1 MAKHNFPEY
10 WWKVEK
16 KVRFITKYG
25 ELWNCEIGKVVA
37 YVGRPVQL
45 GEID

>member
-16 KVRFITKYG
+16 KVRFITKDG

-37 YVGRPVQL
+37 SVGYSVEL
-45 GEID
+45 GGI